1 MSSTPNAGTSIRP
14 LTGVLQDDPDKV
26 DAIRDSLRCTGV
38 LPSFAV
44 LDGTKKD
51 GTKNLQALSTDV
63 TMSLKGRLME
73 ALYNWGFFFNQWF
86 FPVCESKG
94 KRRHDK
100 SKIVTHVQ
108 V

>member
-51 GTKNLQALSTDV
+51 GTKKLQARS
-63 TMSLKGRLME
+63 
-73 ALYNWGFFFNQWF
+73 ALQLGIFFNQWF